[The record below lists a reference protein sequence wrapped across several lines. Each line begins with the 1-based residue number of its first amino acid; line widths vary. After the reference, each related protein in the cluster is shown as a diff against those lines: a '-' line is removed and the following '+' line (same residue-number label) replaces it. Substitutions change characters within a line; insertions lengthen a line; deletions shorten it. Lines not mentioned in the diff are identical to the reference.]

1 MYILGIPKLNNK
13 EEKAMNTTLSNYTTE
28 QLQKELDKRNLE
40 KYSDFEIQ
48 EEIKRRNK
56 IREATL
62 NTIMNSIR
70 SI

>member
-1 MYILGIPKLNNK
+1 
-13 EEKAMNTTLSNYTTE
+13 MNTTLSDYTTE

-62 NTIMNSIR
+62 NTIMNSIMG
-70 SI
+70 I